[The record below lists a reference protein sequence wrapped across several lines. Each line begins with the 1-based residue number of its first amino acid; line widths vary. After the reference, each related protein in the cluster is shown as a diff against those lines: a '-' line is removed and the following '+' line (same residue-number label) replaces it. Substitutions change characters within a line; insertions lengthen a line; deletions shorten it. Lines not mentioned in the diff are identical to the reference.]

1 MTLTQGQGVVLVP
14 GGGTVRIKEVEN
26 ATGLTAKAIRLYESK
41 GLLQVAREQEND
53 YRDYSEEDVE
63 RLKGIA
69 LLRQLD
75 VPLKSIKE
83 WTEGKRSVQ
92 SLLDQVRSETEKSS
106 RESRIKKKLLD
117 ALEKAM
123 KNRPD
128 APLPELMDDVRDLN
142 QIMEQLQEL
151 PDQGDISVPLW
162 WSMMCLGPIGMMLL
176 YITTIDA
183 EVDQL
188 IIGFFMSLIMVV
200 VAAFSWY
207 RYFTLPRSDRKVN
220 TGWLE
225 RLLIAILAIGCMFG
239 LMYCLTEI
247 QNGLY
252 CANEKAIVLARKPWS
267 YSIILVELE
276 IIAALFAIKEKPWK
290 ERRWKI
296 SNVLAGFG
304 VVLVVNA
311 VLVFGFITSVS
322 VATDD
327 NIVRYSMTAPSGES
341 YDYDDIVSVETGFG
355 DKFLGIPVRG
365 TGRFYYRI
373 TYSDGTTED
382 WGECSSDWDED
393 SWQWMI
399 RLDELVMAGGAE
411 KNSSA
416 EYSEYCDMDQVY
428 VDMLLEVIR
437 NK

>member
-1 MTLTQGQGVVLVP
+1 
-14 GGGTVRIKEVEN
+14 
-26 ATGLTAKAIRLYESK
+26 
-41 GLLQVAREQEND
+41 
-53 YRDYSEEDVE
+53 
-63 RLKGIA
+63 
-69 LLRQLD
+69 
-75 VPLKSIKE
+75 
-83 WTEGKRSVQ
+83 
-92 SLLDQVRSETEKSS
+92 
-106 RESRIKKKLLD
+106 
-117 ALEKAM
+117 
-123 KNRPD
+123 
-128 APLPELMDDVRDLN
+128 
-142 QIMEQLQEL
+142 
-151 PDQGDISVPLW
+151 
-162 WSMMCLGPIGMMLL
+162 
-176 YITTIDA
+176 
-183 EVDQL
+183 
-188 IIGFFMSLIMVV
+188 
-200 VAAFSWY
+200 
-207 RYFTLPRSDRKVN
+207 VN

-252 CANEKAIVLARKPWS
+252 CANEKAIVLVRKPWS

-276 IIAALFAIKEKPWK
+276 TIAALFAIKEKPWK
-290 ERRWKI
+290 ERRLKI

-341 YDYDDIVSVETGFG
+341 YDYDDIVCVETGFG

-416 EYSEYCDMDQVY
+416 EYLEYCDMDQVY